1 MSDAQ
6 KPVRNFTAA
15 KAFIVYGGRI
25 LYLREAG
32 SYIDGSQ
39 VGRYDISGGRLNP
52 GEDVMDGLKREV
64 MEETGLTLAEVFP
77 FKEIDWRVDKGA
89 EVWHIH
95 AHFFV
100 AVPSEPHVR
109 LSVDHDDFQWVTPDA
124 AVRTLPIMENFVPM
138 MGELAERFPHLFP
151 NQVQQGIVS

>member
-109 LSVDHDDFQWVTPDA
+109 YRS
-124 AVRTLPIMENFVPM
+124 IMMIFNGSRLMRRCAHYPSWKI
-138 MGELAERFPHLFP
+138 LCR
-151 NQVQQGIVS
+151 